1 MIRCLVVDD
10 ARAFRA
16 VLRHILSTAPWVEVV
31 GEACDG
37 REAVALVRTLRPD
50 VVTMDVR
57 MPHLDGLAALEEI
70 MRVAPTPVIVV
81 SAEADGNAQQLS
93 FRALQLGAIEVLPKP
108 RDPGTPRFE
117 RQAEAIRQAVRAV
130 AGLVLVGR
138 RRPLAPPSPGPARA
152 PARRGAPVLPRSP
165 PAPLPAGGVDVV
177 AIAASTGGPAALAT
191 ILAPLPRDLATPVLV
206 AQHIAAGFELGLARW
221 LGSITR
227 LDVRIAENGAPLVPG
242 TVYLAPDGRHLGLSG
257 RRIRLSDEPPVEGF
271 RPSAT
276 RLFASVARE
285 FGARAAG
292 FVLSGMGSDGAEGL
306 ALVRA
311 AGGYT
316 AAQNAA
322 TSVIFGMPR
331 VALES
336 GAAAH
341 ELDLEEIPKIIE
353 GLAAGNLDRRE
364 SERPPEQATR
374 SLPAKR

>member
-1 MIRCLVVDD
+1 MIRCLLVDD
-10 ARAFRA
+10 SRAFRA
-16 VLRHILSTAPWVEVV
+16 VLRHILSTAPGVEVV
-31 GEACDG
+31 GEASDG
-37 REAVALVRTLRPD
+37 HEAVALVRTLRPD

-81 SAEADGNAQQLS
+81 SAEADGVAQQLS

-108 RDPGTPRFE
+108 RDPGTPRFA

-138 RRPLAPPSPGPARA
+138 RRATALPPGLAPAPPRQDA
-152 PARRGAPVLPRSP
+152 PALPRP
-165 PAPLPAGGVDVV
+165 APAPLPAGGADVV

-191 ILAPLPRDLATPVLV
+191 ILAALPPDLGTPLLV
-206 AQHIAAGFELGLARW
+206 AQHIAAGFEAGLARW
-221 LGSITR
+221 LGSTTR
-227 LDVRIAENGAPLVPG
+227 LAVRIAEDGAPLAPG
-242 TVYLAPDGRHLGLSG
+242 TVYVAVDGRHLGVSR
-257 RRIRLSDEPPVEGF
+257 RRIHLSDEPPVEGF

-285 FGARAAG
+285 YGSRAAG

-316 AAQNAA
+316 AAQSAA

-336 GAAAH
+336 GAARH
-341 ELDLEEIPKIIE
+341 ELNVEEIPQVIE
-353 GLAAGNLDRRE
+353 RLAASDRAAR
-364 SERPPEQATR
+364 
-374 SLPAKR
+374 

>member
-10 ARAFRA
+10 SRAFRA
-16 VLRHILSTAPWVEVV
+16 VLRHILATAPGVEVV

-70 MRVAPTPVIVV
+70 MRVAPTPVVVV
-81 SAEADGNAQQLS
+81 SAEADGAAQQLS

-108 RDPGTPRFE
+108 RDPGSPRFE

-138 RRPLAPPSPGPARA
+138 RRAGASAAPAAPGGASTAAAPSPPRAARVPAAARGREE
-152 PARRGAPVLPRSP
+152 PA
-165 PAPLPAGGVDVV
+165 AGGVDAI

-191 ILAPLPRDLATPVLV
+191 ILGALPRSLGAPILV
-206 AQHIAAGFELGLARW
+206 AQHIAPGFEPGLARW
-221 LGSITR
+221 LGGVTPLAVR
-227 LDVRIAENGAPLVPG
+227 LAEDGDALAGG
-242 TVYLAPDGRHLGLSG
+242 TVYLAKDGRHLGTAG
-257 RRIRLSDEPPVEGF
+257 RRIRLSDEPPVGGF
-271 RPSAT
+271 RPSGT
-276 RLFASVARE
+276 HLFASLARDY
-285 FGARAAG
+285 GARAAG
-292 FVLSGMGSDGAEGL
+292 FVLSGMGSDGADGL
-306 ALVRA
+306 SLVRA

-316 AAQNAA
+316 AAQSAA
-322 TSVIFGMPR
+322 SSVVFGMPR

-341 ELDLEEIPKIIE
+341 ELELEEIARVIAR
-353 GLAAGNLDRRE
+353 LAG
-364 SERPPEQATR
+364 
-374 SLPAKR
+374 

>member
-16 VLRHILSTAPWVEVV
+16 VLRQILSTAPGVEVI
-31 GEACDG
+31 GEASDG

-57 MPHLDGLAALEEI
+57 MPHLDGLEALHEI
-70 MRVAPTPVIVV
+70 MSVAPTPVVIVTG
-81 SAEADGNAQQLS
+81 EADPAAQQISLS

-138 RRPLAPPSPGPARA
+138 RRGDTRAAAAPLAGPAVR
-152 PARRGAPVLPRSP
+152 PAATGEHAARSP
-165 PAPLPAGGVDVV
+165 RPLARPPGTAEVV

-191 ILAPLPRDLATPVLV
+191 ILAPLPAELAVPVLV
-206 AQHIAAGFELGLARW
+206 TQHIAPGFEAGLARW
-221 LGSITR
+221 LDGVTR
-227 LDVRIAENGAPLVPG
+227 LRVRLAEDGEALAPG
-242 TVYLAPDGRHLGLSG
+242 TVYVAKDGRHLGTSR
-257 RRIRLSDEPPVEGF
+257 RRIRLGDEPPVHGF
-271 RPSAT
+271 RPSGT
-276 RLFASVARE
+276 RLFASVAHD

-306 ALVRA
+306 AAVRT

-316 AAQNAA
+316 AAQSAA
-322 TSVIFGMPR
+322 SSVVFGMPR

-341 ELDLEEIPKIIE
+341 ELDLEEIPRVIE
-353 GLAAGNLDRRE
+353 ALAAGGSRG
-364 SERPPEQATR
+364 
-374 SLPAKR
+374 PA

>member
-16 VLRHILSTAPWVEVV
+16 VLRHILSTAPGVEVV

-70 MRVAPTPVIVV
+70 MRLAPTPVIVV
-81 SAEADGNAQQLS
+81 SAEADGGAQQLS

-130 AGLVLVGR
+130 AGLLLVGR
-138 RRPLAPPSPGPARA
+138 RRAAAPSSPATGPARA
-152 PARRGAPVLPRSP
+152 PAPLAPVRD
-165 PAPLPAGGVDVV
+165 LPAAAPPLRSGGVVAV

-191 ILAPLPRDLATPVLV
+191 ILAPLPRSLATSLLV
-206 AQHIAAGFELGLARW
+206 VQHIAAGFELGLAKW

-227 LDVRIAENGAPLVPG
+227 LDVRIAEDGELLVPG
-242 TVYLAPDGRHLGLSG
+242 TVYLARDGRHLGVAG
-257 RRIRLSDEPPVEGF
+257 PRVRLGDEQPVEGF
-271 RPSAT
+271 RPSGT

-285 FGARAAG
+285 LGARAAG
-292 FVLSGMGSDGAEGL
+292 FVLSGMGRDGAEGL

-316 AAQNAA
+316 AAQSAG

-331 VALES
+331 VALEC

-341 ELDLEEIPKIIE
+341 ELDLEEIPRVIE
-353 GLAAGNLDRRE
+353 ALAAGALDPGAGDG
-364 SERPPEQATR
+364 RPSGATR
-374 SLPAKR
+374 LPP

>member
-16 VLRHILSTAPWVEVV
+16 LLRHILATAPGVEVV

-37 REAVALVRTLRPD
+37 HEAVALVRALRPD

-57 MPHLDGLAALEEI
+57 MPLLDGLSALEEI

-81 SAEADGNAQQLS
+81 SAEADGAAQQLS

-138 RRPLAPPSPGPARA
+138 HRPAAAIP
-152 PARRGAPVLPRSP
+152 APVLAPVRRDP
-165 PAPLPAGGVDVV
+165 PPGARPAAAAAPAGQVEVI
-177 AIAASTGGPAALAT
+177 AIAASTGGPAALAALLT
-191 ILAPLPRDLATPVLV
+191 PLPRELATPVLV
-206 AQHIAAGFELGLARW
+206 VQHIAAGFEVGLARW
-221 LGSITR
+221 LGSTTR
-227 LDVRIAENGAPLVPG
+227 LDVRIAEDGAPLLGG
-242 TVYLAPDGRHLGLSG
+242 TVYLALDGRHLGVS
-257 RRIRLSDEPPVEGF
+257 RRRVHLSDEPPVEGF

-285 FGARAAG
+285 YGPRAAG

-316 AAQNAA
+316 AAQSAA

-341 ELDLEEIPKIIE
+341 ELDLEEVPRVIAA
-353 GLAAGNLDRRE
+353 LAGADGRARF
-364 SERPPEQATR
+364 PH
-374 SLPAKR
+374 